1 MHESEKWKW
10 SHWVVS
16 NSQWPHGRHP
26 TRLLHPWDFP
36 GKSTGVGCHFLL
48 HVIVYKLL
56 KNSPA
61 MRETWVWSLRWED
74 PLEKGMATHSSI
86 PVQRIPM
93 EEEPGGLQS
102 IRSQRDMTEQL
113 TIYFLT
119 KSWIIEYLYLISDG
133 EGNGNP
139 LQYSC
144 LENPMDR
151 GTCQAMVLGV
161 TKPWTWLSN

>member
-1 MHESEKWKW
+1 M
-10 SHWVVS
+10 
-16 NSQWPHGRHP
+16 G
-26 TRLLHPWDFP
+26 FP
-36 GKSTGVGCHFLL
+36 GSSAGKESTYNAGDHTSISGSGRYPGEGISYPLQYSWASVVAQL
-48 HVIVYKLL
+48 V
-56 KNSPA
+56 KNPPA